1 MTGRNP
7 LPNLALLLVTGLA
20 LSACNNSGSGDAPP
34 RTSVTAAAPDP
45 IATAAT
51 TSFDVLPCFF
61 QVVPGTGGTTVAG
74 LVIPDVLTL
83 RFGSPAGFP
92 NGRRLEDPVP
102 DITLAAIFLDLT
114 RHSPGVLAGLPLNPP
129 ANDRPFRPDF
139 PYLALPQ
146 GTPPIADATGTSFA
160 FRTDPVSAYVR
171 VDRMGMP
178 AVPTVLIEQSRRP
191 AYNDA
196 NPSDD
201 ARGDFVGELAEEL
214 RILTNALADDFLA
227 RGLTPC
233 AKPD

>member
-1 MTGRNP
+1 MAARRT
-7 LPNLALLLVTGLA
+7 LPAIVIAGLA
-20 LSACNNSGSGDAPP
+20 LASCNNSGKSAAPP
-34 RTSVTAAAPDP
+34 TTSVTAAAPDP
-45 IATAAT
+45 VATAAT
-51 TSFDVLPCFF
+51 KSYDVLPCFY

-83 RFGSPAGFP
+83 NFASPAGFP

-114 RHSPGVLAGLPLNPP
+114 KHSPATLAALPLNPP

-146 GTPPIADATGTSFA
+146 GTPPIADATGASFA
-160 FRTDPVSAYVR
+160 FRSDPVSAYTR

-178 AVPTVLIEQSRRP
+178 AVATVLIAQSRRP
-191 AYNDA
+191 AYNDSD
-196 NPSDD
+196 PSDD
-201 ARGDFVGELAEEL
+201 AKGNYVGELAEEL
-214 RILTNALADDFLA
+214 RILTNALADDFIA

-233 AKPD
+233 AKPM